1 MRLDQEY
8 KDYYAILGVKKDAT
22 PKDIKAAYRRLARK
36 YHPDVNPGD
45 KAAEEKFKDLQ
56 EAYDVLG
63 DPAKR
68 QKYDLYGEQWKHISE
83 SGARPGARGPFDAG
97 QYGFST
103 ETGGAESFD
112 FSGGGLGDL
121 LSSIFGGRPGDTGF
135 GPFGGRRP
143 QSRPRKGD
151 DVTGEMTVSLRDAYS
166 GVERSVTLTPPDG
179 TPRTLKVKVPR
190 GIADGAKLRLAG
202 QGMPGPP
209 GGQPGDLL
217 LTIHVTEPPGFSR
230 RGDDLYVETKL
241 TYPEAVLG
249 TEKRIKL
256 LDGSVRTLTIPAG
269 VQPGQSIRLRG
280 QGMPRRGKDNSF
292 GDLYVTVRIVVPR
305 NVSGRQKELIEQL
318 RALEQAES

>member
-1 MRLDQEY
+1 MRLDQQY

-22 PKDIKAAYRRLARK
+22 AKEVKAAYRRLARK

-68 QKYDLYGEQWKHISE
+68 QKYDLYGEQWKRISE
-83 SGARPGARGPFDAG
+83 SGGRPGARGPFDAG
-97 QYGFST
+97 PYGFST
-103 ETGGAESFD
+103 DTGDVEGFE

-121 LSSIFGGRPGDTGF
+121 LSSIFGGRAGEAGF
-135 GPFGGRRP
+135 GPFGGRR
-143 QSRPRKGD
+143 QQRQPRKGD
-151 DVTGEMTVSLRDAYS
+151 DITGEITVSLRDAYT

-179 TPRTLKVKVPR
+179 APKTLKVKVPK

-217 LTIHVTEPPGFSR
+217 LTIHVSEPPGFTR
-230 RGDDLYVETKL
+230 RGDDLYVETTL

-256 LDGSVRTLTIPAG
+256 LDGSVRTLTIPPG
-269 VQPGQSIRLRG
+269 VQPGQHIRLRG
-280 QGMPRRGKDNSF
+280 QGMPHRGKDGAS
-292 GDLYVTVRIVVPR
+292 GDLYVTIRVSVPR
-305 NVSGRQKELIEQL
+305 NVTGRHKDLIEQL
-318 RALEQAES
+318 RALEQAEG